1 MWSCWPSA
9 FSPEVGPSVESE
21 AGEPASP
28 NAPAVPTK
36 AAVAITEK
44 PSSKHKGTNK
54 VAIIG
59 TVENELPI
67 PMVINNP
74 TNKITAAAMGLFPAN
89 NSAPLCT
96 KLAT

>member
-9 FSPEVGPSVESE
+9 FKPDVGPSVESE

-28 NAPAVPTK
+28 KAPAVPTS

-44 PSSKHKGTNK
+44 PRSKHKGTNK

-67 PMVINNP
+67 PIVINNP
-74 TNKITAAAMGLFPAN
+74 TNKITPAAKGLLPSKRAMQNLVPI
-89 NSAPLCT
+89 S
-96 KLAT
+96 